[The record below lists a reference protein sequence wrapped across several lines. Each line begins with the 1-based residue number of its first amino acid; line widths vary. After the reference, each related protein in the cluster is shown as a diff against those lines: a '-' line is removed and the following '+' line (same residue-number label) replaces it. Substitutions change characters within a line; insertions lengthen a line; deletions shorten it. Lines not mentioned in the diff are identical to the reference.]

1 MAMDYRASKPVWSR
15 IKTKKALESP
25 TPRWQVC
32 IRARYQDGMDEE
44 GAPIIKVKRV
54 TKSFTGEYDTERK
67 RNAAT
72 NKWISEL
79 EEADRQAAVTQA
91 QLEAERAA
99 AEERAKLEALA
110 ASQPTVGEYMDEFI
124 TMLETSQNV
133 ERVTVHNYRRTSKR
147 IKTSLGSVKLAS
159 LTPRMVQRWEA
170 SMLEEGLAPSTVL
183 KHHRLLSEV
192 CKHAVDLDLI
202 VKNPVNAVKP
212 PKQVMASP
220 NSLTVEQFAR
230 LAVTLEA
237 LEPSP
242 VVTAAALALFTG
254 MRQGEVCGLR
264 WRAYDPAKRTI
275 EVVESI
281 GNAGGNTYS
290 KTPKT
295 RASKRTIPVPN
306 RLFAILERRRR
317 EMVAELQE
325 AGLAYT
331 NEEFGRLYITG
342 TVGGKYQNP
351 TVLGREWRALSKSFG
366 LVGTQGHAITYHDL
380 RHSFATVGIAA
391 GADVKS
397 VAANLGH
404 SNAALTLNVYADAD
418 PESKRRA
425 SNLIERTVTDA
436 GEVEPFAQLAEAD

>member
-1 MAMDYRASKPVWSR
+1 M
-15 IKTKKALESP
+15 KTKSDSDNPVPK
-25 TPRWQVC
+25 WQVT
-32 IRARYQDGMDEE
+32 IRARYEDGTTED
-44 GAPIIKVKRV
+44 GKPIIKVKRV
-54 TKSFTGEYDTERK
+54 SKVFTGEYDTERK

-79 EEADRQAAVTQA
+79 EEA
-91 QLEAERAA
+91 EAA
-99 AEERAKLEALA
+99 AEQAQREAEEAAAAAAELARIEALA
-110 ASQPTVGEYMDEFI
+110 ASQPTVGEYVDEFI
-124 TMLETSQNV
+124 TMLETSQNI
-133 ERVTVHNYRRTSKR
+133 ERVTVHNYRKTAKR
-147 IKTSLGSVKLAS
+147 IKSGLGSVKLAS
-159 LTPRMVQRWEA
+159 LTPRMVQQWEA

-202 VKNPVNAVKP
+202 VKNPVGAVKP

-237 LEPSP
+237 LEPSQ

-264 WRAYDPAKRTI
+264 WRAYDPVKRTI

-290 KTPKT
+290 KAPKT
-295 RASKRTIPVPN
+295 HASKRTIPVPN
-306 RLFAILERRRR
+306 RLYAILESRRS
-317 EMVAELQE
+317 EMVAQLQE
-325 AGLAYT
+325 AGITLT
-331 NEEFGRLYITG
+331 NEEFGRLYVTG
-342 TVGGKYQNP
+342 TIGGKYQNP
-351 TVLGREWRALSKSFG
+351 TILGREWRALSKAFG
-366 LVGTQGHAITYHDL
+366 LVGTQGRAVTYHDL

-436 GEVEPFAQLAEAD
+436 GEVEPFAQLEEAE

>member
-1 MAMDYRASKPVWSR
+1 MATDYRASKPVWNR
-15 IKTKKALESP
+15 VKTKAALASP
-25 TPRWQVC
+25 VPKWQVS
-32 IRARYQDGMDEE
+32 IRARVQTGIDEN
-44 GAPIIKVKRV
+44 GKPITKVKRV
-54 TKSFTGEYDTERK
+54 SKVFTGEYDTDRK
-67 RNAAT
+67 RNTAT

-79 EEADRQAAVTQA
+79 EEADRLASEARA
-91 QLEAERAA
+91 KLEAEEAAA
-99 AEERAKLEALA
+99 AERARLEALA

-124 TMLETSQNV
+124 AMLEASRNV

-147 IKTSLGSVKLAS
+147 IKESLGNVKLTD
-159 LTPRMVQRWEA
+159 LTPRMIQQWEA

-192 CKHAVDLDLI
+192 CKHAVDLDLL
-202 VKNPVNAVKP
+202 VKNPVSSVKP

-230 LAVTLEA
+230 LAVTLET
-237 LEPSP
+237 LEPSQ

-264 WRAYDPAKRTI
+264 WRAYDPEKRTI

-281 GNAGGNTYS
+281 GNAGGSTYS
-290 KTPKT
+290 KAPKT
-295 RASKRTIPVPN
+295 RASKRAIPVPN
-306 RLFAILERRRR
+306 RLYVLLERRRR

-325 AGLAYT
+325 SGVTLT
-331 NEEFGRLYITG
+331 HEEFGRLYVTG
-342 TVGGKYQNP
+342 YVDGRYLNP
-351 TVLGREWRALSKSFG
+351 TVLGREWKALSKAFG
-366 LVGTQGHAITYHDL
+366 LIGTQGRPICYHDL
-380 RHSFATVGIAA
+380 RHSYATVGIAA

-397 VAANLGH
+397 VSANLGH

-425 SNLIERTVTDA
+425 SNLIERTVADA